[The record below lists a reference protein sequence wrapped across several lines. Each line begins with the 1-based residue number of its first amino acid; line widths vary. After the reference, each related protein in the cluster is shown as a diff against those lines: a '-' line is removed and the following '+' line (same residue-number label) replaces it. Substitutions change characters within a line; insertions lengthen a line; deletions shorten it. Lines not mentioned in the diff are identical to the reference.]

1 MADYHVEGSQ
11 TVAGTTDTT
20 ITLERGASKRAKV
33 FDFTSGFTLAS
44 PSDNLLSV
52 TAQRFTTDDGTGT
65 ARTANPLDPADGAA
79 VTTCLQNHSAEPS
92 AYTANEEIW
101 GPIAQHMRATYRWA
115 ASPGKELVIPN
126 TASVGIGWFADHASV
141 TPEHLMSIYFS
152 E

>member
-1 MADYHVEGSQ
+1 MQGVQ

-44 PSDNLLSV
+44 PSDNLLTV

-65 ARTANPLDPADGAA
+65 ARTPAPLDPADGAA
-79 VTTCLQNHSAEPS
+79 VTTCLTNHTIEPS

-101 GPIAQHMRATYRWA
+101 GPIGQHMRATYRWVA
-115 ASPGKELVIPN
+115 APGKELVIPN
-126 TASVGIGWFADHASV
+126 SASNGIGWFADHASV
-141 TPEHLMSIYFS
+141 TPEHYMSIYFS